1 MFVHVNILP
10 VQKYLNK
17 QLLEKIKDR
26 AGGVIRRYM
35 IRGRSVGCCCPVLL
49 VLLITVG
56 RAEVG
61 EGEVERDKAWGL
73 GRGKTNGFTHRGDP
87 ALPSLPTPQEEA
99 PNYMCHFL
107 GRSYH
112 QTLWRVWNRKT
123 WWIHVNG

>member
-61 EGEVERDKAWGL
+61 EGEVERDKAVGAGEGEDQWVYPQG
-73 GRGKTNGFTHRGDP
+73 GPGP
-87 ALPSLPTPQEEA
+87 ALTPHTPGGGSKLPMPFPWETVAIKLCGESGTER
-99 PNYMCHFL
+99 H
-107 GRSYH
+107 GRFM
-112 QTLWRVWNRKT
+112 
-123 WWIHVNG
+123 